1 MISDISQIKDFKKV
15 INSKKFS
22 KIFLITGKNSYYKS
36 KADIFLNIPKDKIL
50 KFYFKK
56 SYLPEFNELMEILK
70 EAKNF
75 NPDVILAIGGGA
87 VIDYA
92 KIISIVNDMNMINL
106 KKKLINYD
114 KIGNS
119 KVCPLIAIPTTAG
132 AGAEVT
138 SNAVI
143 YINSIKYSVE
153 DRLLI
158 PDYFFLFTNLIINN
172 PKKLKS
178 SAGFDAIAQA
188 VESLISVKSNKASVS
203 FAKKSLILST
213 KNYLSF
219 VNKPNTENSK
229 KMLIASNLAGKAINI
244 SKTTAPHAVSYPFS
258 TLFGISHGHA
268 VSLTFEKFLLF
279 NFKKIE
285 NSEASFNLKDRYKI
299 IFDSFDVKN
308 INELYYKIK
317 FLKKEA
323 NLEDSFRKL
332 NINIRSNL
340 NQILKQINILR
351 LKNNPIPLNKK
362 DIKYVLTN
370 DFNAR
375 G

>member
-1 MISDISQIKDFKKV
+1 MNSDTSQIKDFKKI
-15 INSKKFS
+15 INSKKFN

-36 KADIFLNIPKDKIL
+36 KADKFLKISKDKTI
-50 KFYFKK
+50 KYYFKK
-56 SYLPEFNELMEILK
+56 SYLPEFNELKEILK
-70 EAKNF
+70 EVKKF

-92 KIISIVNDMNMINL
+92 KIASIIDDMEFTNL
-106 KKKLINYD
+106 KKKLLSYT
-114 KIGNS
+114 KIGKT
-119 KVCPLIAIPTTAG
+119 KVYPLIAIPTTAG
-132 AGAEVT
+132 SGAEVT

-143 YINSIKYSVE
+143 YINRIKYSVE

-158 PDYFFLFTNLIINN
+158 PNYFFLFKNLIINN

-188 VESLISVKSNKASVS
+188 VESLISMKSNETSVS

-213 KNYLSF
+213 KNYISF
-219 VNKPNTENSK
+219 VSKPNNENSK
-229 KMLIASNLAGKAINI
+229 NMLIASNLAGKAINI

-279 NFKKIE
+279 NYKKI
-285 NSEASFNLKDRYKI
+285 NYSEASFNLKNRYQI
-299 IFDSFDVKN
+299 IFDSFNVKN
-308 INELYYKIK
+308 INELYHKIK

-323 NLEDSFRKL
+323 NLEDSYSKL
-332 NINIRSNL
+332 KINLNSNL
-340 NQILKQINILR
+340 NQILRQINILR
-351 LKNNPIPLNKK
+351 LKNNPVPLNKK
-362 DIKYVLTN
+362 DIKYILTN
-370 DFNAR
+370 DFQ
-375 G
+375 